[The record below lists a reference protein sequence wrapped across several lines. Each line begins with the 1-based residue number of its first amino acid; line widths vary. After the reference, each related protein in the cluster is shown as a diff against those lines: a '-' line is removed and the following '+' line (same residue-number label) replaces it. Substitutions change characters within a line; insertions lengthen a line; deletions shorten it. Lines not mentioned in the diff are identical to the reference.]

1 MSAKTDIPKT
11 EERTAYRR
19 GEAADIIGCCGE
31 QVAKMLEPED
41 GRLEV
46 AYVIGGERWIT
57 RESVERQA
65 VEFPALKKARAKA
78 AAEKRK
84 QRAKAKARREGRQ
97 K

>member
-1 MSAKTDIPKT
+1 MDTMKTDG
-11 EERTAYRR
+11 RVAYRR
-19 GEAADIIGCCGE
+19 GEAATIIGCSGA
-31 QVAKMLEPED
+31 QVANMIED

-46 AYVIGGERWIT
+46 AFLVGRERWVT
-57 RESVERQA
+57 VGSVARQA
-65 VEFPALKKARAKA
+65 KEFPALQKARAKA